1 MLDVIKKT
9 GATSLLILA
18 IFLHTTA
25 LPAQSQDDGSI
36 LSDKNIQTEASDE
49 DSPILEASAAEP
61 DADSIDPESPADSSP
76 LPAAEA
82 ESGTP
87 VDKPSGEVN
96 PLDPVSEIN
105 LDADGGELLQRGEN
119 LLEYGDYPSMV
130 KMLEQALAMEKFQGE
145 QLLRVHRL
153 LGIGY
158 FILHNKSKSGEH
170 FLRLLTQAPD
180 TQLDPLYVPPII
192 IDYFKKI
199 REDNKSMLDAIL
211 AKQQEVPE
219 KLPTAMAVKRYNPY
233 FVNFIPF
240 GAGQFQ
246 NEQPTKG
253 ALFLSS
259 EVLTLGFNIA
269 GYFATLGLQSGD
281 GYYSA
286 GNAERAREWRIV
298 QYVSLG
304 ALAAL
309 MVGGIIDAVLNHKEY
324 TILSIEEIDAEEKS
338 NEPEEN
344 GPQPE
349 GSETRY

>member
-9 GATSLLILA
+9 GATSLLIWMV
-18 IFLHTTA
+18 FLHTTS
-25 LPAQSQDDGSI
+25 LPAQSRNEGST
-36 LSDKNIQTEASDE
+36 LPDKNIQAEASDA
-49 DSPILEASAAEP
+49 DRPLAEASSVEP
-61 DADSIDPESPADSSP
+61 DDESTDPESPADSSP
-76 LPAAEA
+76 LPAAQT
-82 ESGTP
+82 ESETP
-87 VDKPSGEVN
+87 ADKPSDEIN
-96 PLDPVSEIN
+96 PLDPVNEIS
-105 LDADGGELLQRGEN
+105 LDEDGAELLQRGEN
-119 LLEYGDYPSMV
+119 LLEYGDYQSMV
-130 KMLEQALAMEKFQGE
+130 KMLEKALAMDKFQPE

-158 FILHNKSKSGEH
+158 FILHNRSKSSEH

-192 IDYFKKI
+192 IDYFEKI
-199 REDNKSMLDAIL
+199 REDNRSMLDAIL
-211 AKQQEVPE
+211 AKQKELPE

-246 NEQPTKG
+246 NEQATKG

-281 GYYSA
+281 GYYST

-324 TILSIEEIDAEEKS
+324 TILSIEKTDVEEKS
-338 NEPEEN
+338 DEPEEN
-344 GPQPE
+344 GPQSE